1 MAISF
6 DDTFFFLQ
14 VITLR
19 YRLITA
25 AQETDVVTKVIFS
38 GLAWTLFL
46 FFFIWIIVYYF
57 IYTITNFCPLQ
68 AYKHRAKEIG
78 FDEYHAFLR
87 AVSFDFAQAKPEAE
101 MQSALITLV
110 TEDDSRVD
118 R

>member
-1 MAISF
+1 MTLSRLLSSDHNVKVQTNYSCSRNRCRNQGNIFWPRVNSF
-6 DDTFFFLQ
+6 SF
-14 VITLR
+14 
-19 YRLITA
+19 
-25 AQETDVVTKVIFS
+25 
-38 GLAWTLFL
+38 

-57 IYTITNFCPLQ
+57 IYTITNFCHLQ